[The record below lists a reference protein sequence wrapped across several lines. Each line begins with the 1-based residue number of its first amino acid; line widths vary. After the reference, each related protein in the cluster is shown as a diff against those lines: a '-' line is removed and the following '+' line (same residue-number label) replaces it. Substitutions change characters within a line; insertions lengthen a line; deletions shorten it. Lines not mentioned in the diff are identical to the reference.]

1 MCLINLK
8 LLDGNNAWFTS
19 EGSFKS
25 TNDISEGGFS
35 LKRKEQIF
43 FLFTPQEWH
52 LEFPFCFV
60 GYLKFSHLVC
70 LIIITKEARGLSKL
84 MALSLFHF
92 LKSQSNGKK
101 NTYMLTFNETSCST
115 TSVQIHFVI
124 SILSCSKQFQ
134 SFLFQR
140 KHIDWFIWRKKTS
153 FIISNRWYSFILLTV
168 WACLHQAFC
177 FFLFISNP

>member
-101 NTYMLTFNETSCST
+101 IHTCWLLMRLHAALHQFKFILWYQYCPAASNFRVSCFRGNTLIDSYEEKKHPVS
-115 TSVQIHFVI
+115 SVIDDEFFYITHSMSMF
-124 SILSCSKQFQ
+124 SS
-134 SFLFQR
+134 SFLFL
-140 KHIDWFIWRKKTS
+140 S
-153 FIISNRWYSFILLTV
+153 VY
-168 WACLHQAFC
+168 
-177 FFLFISNP
+177 